1 MNADKLWHQ
10 YNNFRKRKVAQHA
23 PPVYKALQAQVTHY
37 TTTRD
42 LVHLPTQPLHNAL
55 QHLYKETGRQ
65 WAFKTYYSILKDAG
79 LKHSNPQLRIKA
91 NGAIGLNEEFIQ
103 AITDFFNVDLF
114 NTVTN
119 ITETT
124 RQFLKDQTAAGID
137 QGLSL
142 DDIINNLTTSDITK
156 MRASLIARTETMK
169 AANAAEQVGSD
180 RTGLQTE
187 KEWIAVRDNRT
198 RFDHAEVDGKLA
210 PDGKGFNVG
219 GYLMERPGD
228 TIDDNGRAVPARE
241 ICNCRCC
248 IGRHV
253 MEDADGLPVRKTDRL
268 DASGRIIM

>member
-79 LKHSNPQLRIKA
+79 VKHSTPVLRIKA

-156 MRASLIARTETMK
+156 MRAALIARTETMK

-180 RTGLQTE
+180 RTGLATE

-198 RFDHAEVDGKLA
+198 RIDHADVDGKLA
-210 PDGKGFNVG
+210 PDGTAFNVG
-219 GYLMERPGD
+219 GFKMDRPGD
-228 TIDDNGRAVPARE
+228 TRAPARE
-241 ICNCRCC
+241 VCNCRCC

-253 MEDADGLPVRKTDRL
+253 MEDADGLPVRKTDSL
-268 DASGRIIM
+268 DASGRIVM